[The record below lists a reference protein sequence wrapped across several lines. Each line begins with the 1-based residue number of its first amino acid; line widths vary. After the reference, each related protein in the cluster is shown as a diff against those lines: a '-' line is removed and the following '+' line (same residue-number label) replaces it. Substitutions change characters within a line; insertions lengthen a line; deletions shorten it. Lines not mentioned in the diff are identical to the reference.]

1 MRRRAER
8 KLGDLELQILNVL
21 WERGP
26 STVREV
32 LEGLDVEPPPSYMTV
47 LIMMRLMHEKGY
59 LDRDERGRAHVY
71 RARLQERSVKRGL
84 LRDLVRD
91 AFRGDPEALMVR
103 LLEDQRLTDEELA
116 RIRALLA
123 EREQKEE

>member
-1 MRRRAER
+1 MRRRTER

-21 WERGP
+21 WDRGP

-32 LEGLDVEPPPSYMTV
+32 LQQLDVDPPPSYMTV

-59 LDRDERGRAHVY
+59 LTRKEDGRAHVY

-91 AFRGDPEALMVR
+91 AFRGDPEAVMIR
-103 LLEDQRLTDEELA
+103 LLEDSSLSEEELA

-123 EREQKEE
+123 ERNDKGE

>member
-1 MRRRAER
+1 MRKRTER
-8 KLGDLELQILNVL
+8 KLGDLELLILNVL

-32 LEGLDVEPPPSYMTV
+32 LEQLEVEPQPTYMTV

-71 RARLQERSVKRGL
+71 RARLRERSVKRGL

-91 AFRGDPEALMVR
+91 AFRGSPEALVVR
-103 LLEDQRLTDEELA
+103 LLEDPNLSQEELA

-123 EREQKEE
+123 KRGKKGE